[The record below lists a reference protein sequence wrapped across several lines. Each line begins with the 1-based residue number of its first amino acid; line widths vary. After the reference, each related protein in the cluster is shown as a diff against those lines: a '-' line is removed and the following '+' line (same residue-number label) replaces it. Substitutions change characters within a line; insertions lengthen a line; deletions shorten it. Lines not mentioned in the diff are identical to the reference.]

1 VAEPLPLAAASARLR
16 GKPGRPRKAAGD
28 PVAQI
33 AVNALGLPPRLL
45 DVAGAA
51 SYLGGVSPWT
61 IRDLIATGRLARVR
75 LPLAGDR
82 EIRRVLLDV
91 RDLDKLIDTSKERP
105 A

>member
-61 IRDLIATGRLARVR
+61 IR
-75 LPLAGDR
+75 
-82 EIRRVLLDV
+82 RVLLDV